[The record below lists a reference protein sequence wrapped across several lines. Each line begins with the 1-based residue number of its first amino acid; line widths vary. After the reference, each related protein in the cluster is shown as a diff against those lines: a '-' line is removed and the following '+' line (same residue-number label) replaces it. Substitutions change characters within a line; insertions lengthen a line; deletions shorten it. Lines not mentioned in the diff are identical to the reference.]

1 MNKDLKSQSNHLKV
15 EVEESR
21 SFLVEELEIN
31 LPLLMKELQKM
42 VLKKIWTVTNFNS
55 QIRLTILKE
64 E

>member
-1 MNKDLKSQSNHLKV
+1 MNKYLKNQSNHLKV
-15 EVEESR
+15 EVQESR